1 MVTGIALLSRARHRI
16 IKPVPLRAQPRFWT
30 CLVLLAM
37 ALVLGCVGDA
47 HCAGQDACEDE
58 CLACVAAVPAL
69 MLAPQTT
76 LARLE
81 SAAPA
86 RIADAAYAD
95 SQVLTPPPRA

>member
-1 MVTGIALLSRARHRI
+1 MVAGFALLSVLRHRI
-16 IKPVPLRAQPRFWT
+16 IEPVPFRRQSRFWT

-69 MLAPQTT
+69 TLVPQTA
-76 LARLE
+76 LIRMEPAF
-81 SAAPA
+81 APTA
-86 RIADAAYAD
+86 PGAVYAD
-95 SQVLTPPPRA
+95 SQVLTPPPRS